1 MSVAQRTDVKIDE
14 VVKLLEQDSLIA
26 GRVLKVVGSAVY
38 TGVGKVTS
46 LREATLR
53 LGLNTI
59 RDLVV
64 EIAMNMRVFKSTE
77 YAETMELLRRHA
89 TATAHLCRVVSR
101 YTTIDAEF
109 SFLTGLLHDVGI
121 AGTLLALSDDK
132 AKRKAPPDLISIWPA
147 LDRVHQRAGELMASH
162 WALPPDIRFALSAHH
177 QVLLQGYPHPLA
189 ATVAIANELAHELGA
204 GVTPRASDADEK
216 PDEER
221 DCLRAHAG
229 VDRSPAATLAQA
241 SEALGLA
248 EANLSLIR
256 REAEDVIAS
265 LSQSDRES
273 ERRAG

>member
-38 TGVGKVTS
+38 SSVGKVTS

-64 EIAMNMRVFKSTE
+64 EIAMNMRVFKSTD

-89 TATAHLCRVVSR
+89 TATAHLCRVISR

-109 SFLTGLLHDVGI
+109 SFLAGLLHDVGI

-132 AKRKAPPDLISIWPA
+132 ARRKAPPDLISIWPA

-162 WALPPDIRFALSAHH
+162 WALPPDIGFALSAHH
-177 QVLLQGYPHPLA
+177 QVLLQGYAHPLA
-189 ATVAIANELAHELGA
+189 ATVALANELAHELGA
-204 GVTPRASDADEK
+204 GVVPQANDALDAK

-229 VDRSPAATLAQA
+229 VDRSPATTLAQA

-248 EANLSLIR
+248 EASLSLIR
-256 REAEDVIAS
+256 EEAEQVIAS
-265 LSQSDRES
+265 LSQSD
-273 ERRAG
+273 